1 MLRVSAPHMGRD
13 LGPSHFDEL
22 PAFMGERPDSAPS
35 RRSRKVVEYF
45 WIPTDQ
51 EWTVDY
57 SYKKRGKHGM
67 FGYDKSYKCVS
78 EKWNERLILGLGLA
92 LKTVIECTF

>member
-1 MLRVSAPHMGRD
+1 MLRVSAPHTGRD

-22 PAFMGERPDSAPS
+22 PAFGGERPDSAPP

-51 EWTVDY
+51 EWSNTTATY
-57 SYKKRGKHGM
+57 S
-67 FGYDKSYKCVS
+67 
-78 EKWNERLILGLGLA
+78 A
-92 LKTVIECTF
+92 TFHMDQRSDLQSKDSDSQS